1 LIRNR
6 FPGGSGDRCGDC
18 ALAPAPTA
26 ARVHLSKTTNGI
38 LLEIHFRGSA
48 SLSWPTMGKRQRKRR
63 PVAAEA
69 TTDYRDAEGNVL
81 TLRDSV
87 SEATVAKLRE
97 PSGGAAAST
106 EDRWRRRA
114 EMLFERFAVRWTIA
128 ELPLS
133 GQKEL
138 LGRYRLADEQTQ
150 RWVREMLA
158 EHVRRHHPELER
170 P

>member
-1 LIRNR
+1 
-6 FPGGSGDRCGDC
+6 
-18 ALAPAPTA
+18 
-26 ARVHLSKTTNGI
+26 
-38 LLEIHFRGSA
+38 
-48 SLSWPTMGKRQRKRR
+48 MGKRQRKRR
-63 PVAAEA
+63 PVAAAA

-87 SEATVAKLRE
+87 SQATVAKLRE
-97 PSGGAAAST
+97 QSGGAASST

-150 RWVREMLA
+150 RWVRETLA
-158 EHVRRHHPELER
+158 EHLRRHHPELER